1 MKEYKRND
9 TITERGKI
17 IGEPKN
23 PTRHGVVK
31 AVGTHFEYQD
41 GTIYYPI
48 GTTIYALVHQEKTL
62 YEQTM
67 ETLKSAPFN
76 KVRFCIF
83 PKHYDWNHNEPQ
95 LFPFEKSNG
104 RWDTGKPCY
113 AYWDFL
119 DETLDKLENM
129 GIQADLILFHPYD
142 RWGFSKFTREEAVA
156 YLDYA
161 VNRLS
166 VHPNVWWSLANEY
179 DLLDYEQEDWEF
191 FADYIAKHDPY
202 EHLLSNHNAIH
213 LWDFS
218 NKNTTHVC
226 VQTTEIRRSCELATV
241 YQKPVIID
249 ECGYEG
255 NLEYDWGN
263 LSGEE
268 MTENFWIAA
277 SRGAYCTHGET
288 FLEHTSEEEVLWW
301 SKGGTLKGE
310 SWKRIQFLRNVLES
324 LPGPLTFITEG
335 YAQYP
340 LEEIK
345 KVAAMPKEERPIE
358 FQAGQYT
365 KGLLCANEEEIRKI
379 QENGRRN
386 SSRYKDEVFLYY
398 LGRRCPASLT
408 MELPADNTYIFEV
421 LDTWNM
427 TRTIMEEEPIH
438 MTEDHMANI
447 YRISLPGKPYM
458 AVLARK
464 TDKK

>member
-9 TITERGKI
+9 TIPERGKI

-62 YEQTM
+62 YGQTM

-113 AYWDFL
+113 AYWDF
-119 DETLDKLENM
+119 
-129 GIQADLILFHPYD
+129 
-142 RWGFSKFTREEAVA
+142 
-156 YLDYA
+156 
-161 VNRLS
+161 
-166 VHPNVWWSLANEY
+166 
-179 DLLDYEQEDWEF
+179 
-191 FADYIAKHDPY
+191 
-202 EHLLSNHNAIH
+202 
-213 LWDFS
+213 S

-226 VQTTEIRRSCELATV
+226 VQTAEIRRSCELVTV

-379 QENGRRN
+379 KENGRRN